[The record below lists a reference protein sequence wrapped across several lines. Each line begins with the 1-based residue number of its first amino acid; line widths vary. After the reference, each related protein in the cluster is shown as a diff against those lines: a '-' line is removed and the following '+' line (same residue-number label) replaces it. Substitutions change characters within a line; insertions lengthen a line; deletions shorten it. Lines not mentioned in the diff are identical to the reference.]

1 MAAVEGAVVDTSALT
16 RARHPAVA
24 QELKALRNDGKL
36 WTCDIVTLELGY
48 SARSLVEWQAVQTVQ
63 RLLPTAA
70 ISASVTRRAQE
81 VQGRLAATRHH
92 RLPLPGRF
100 RGQPL
105 HAADEIRPHL
115 DELARLGIAWH
126 INVTAVIGRD
136 SEFSME
142 FA

>member
-1 MAAVEGAVVDTSALT
+1 MAAVEGALVDTSALT

-81 VQGRLAATRHH
+81 VQGRLAASGHH
-92 RLPLPGRF
+92 RLPLPDLVVAAAAEAAQLEILHYDRDYDTIGRVT
-100 RGQPL
+100 GQP
-105 HAADEIRPHL
+105 ARWIARAGTL
-115 DELARLGIAWH
+115 D
-126 INVTAVIGRD
+126 
-136 SEFSME
+136 
-142 FA
+142 

>member
-1 MAAVEGAVVDTSALT
+1 MAAVEGALVDTSALT

-81 VQGRLAATRHH
+81 VQGRLAATGHH
-92 RLPLPGRF
+92 RLPLPDLLVAAAAEAAQLEILHYDRDYDTIGRVT
-100 RGQPL
+100 GQP
-105 HAADEIRPHL
+105 ARWIARAGTL
-115 DELARLGIAWH
+115 D
-126 INVTAVIGRD
+126 
-136 SEFSME
+136 
-142 FA
+142 